1 MRKQANV
8 ENIERA
14 IEGLTREEQ
23 LRIVEKIARQLRRVP
38 AASVKELDWG
48 KFYGLGKGLWNED
61 AQEYISRSREDRE

>member
-8 ENIERA
+8 ENIEKA

-23 LRIVEKIARQLRRVP
+23 LRIVEKIARQLRRAPVV
-38 AASVKELDWG
+38 SVKELDWG

-61 AQEYISRSREDRE
+61 AQEYVSRSREDRG